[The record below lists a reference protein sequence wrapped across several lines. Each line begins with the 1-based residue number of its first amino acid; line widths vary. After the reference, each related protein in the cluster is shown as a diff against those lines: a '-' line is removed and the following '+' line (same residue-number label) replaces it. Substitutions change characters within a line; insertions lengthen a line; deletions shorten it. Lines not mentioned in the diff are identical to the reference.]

1 MCAATY
7 STYCQL
13 QELVGR
19 AVTLPCKTMNHY
31 EELGIDRD
39 ATISEIREAY
49 KLAARLLHPD
59 MQQDQRLK
67 ELAEREMKR
76 LGGIVALL
84 VNPRERAR
92 YDAELADGSRPV
104 RLALLAR
111 AGRPE
116 LLQAVVRHWFWVLL
130 GSTTIGMGTW
140 YGLARGADVPR
151 GHAAAESARATSV
164 PAVTVIEQA
173 PARRRP
179 VTTPEATV
187 ARNVGQTLPLRPRV
201 SEAREPGPSPTTPMP
216 VETPAEAAPVEP
228 GTGTPAQK
236 RPAEAVRNGDE
247 SPFAGEWLYA
257 ADGQTEDRAGTYPAR
272 YVEFRLRTESGT
284 LVGDYRAVH
293 TLVDKAISPEVVLRV
308 RGESPRGN
316 AGTLDWESSAG
327 ARGQL
332 ELTLRSPNQL
342 QVKWWT
348 TQFGRQEALSSGM
361 AVLMRLR
368 TP

>member
-1 MCAATY
+1 
-7 STYCQL
+7 
-13 QELVGR
+13 
-19 AVTLPCKTMNHY
+19 MNYY

-59 MQQDQRLK
+59 MQQDRRLK

-92 YDAELADGSRPV
+92 YEAELRDGSRPV

-151 GHAAAESARATSV
+151 GHASAESART
-164 PAVTVIEQA
+164 AVTEEAA
-173 PARRRP
+173 PERRRP
-179 VTTPEATV
+179 LKTAETTS
-187 ARNVGQTLPLRPRV
+187 ARNLGQTSPFKPPV
-201 SEAREPGPSPTTPMP
+201 SQAREPGPSATPPMP
-216 VETPAEAAPVEP
+216 FETPAEAATVEP
-228 GTGTPAQK
+228 RAGATAQP
-236 RPAEAVRNGDE
+236 RPTEAVRTGDE

-257 ADGQTEDRAGTYPAR
+257 ADGQKEDRAGSYPAR

-316 AGTLDWESSAG
+316 AGTLDWESNAG

>member
-1 MCAATY
+1 
-7 STYCQL
+7 
-13 QELVGR
+13 
-19 AVTLPCKTMNHY
+19 MNYY

-39 ATISEIREAY
+39 ATTSEIREVY

-59 MQQDQRLK
+59 IQRDQRLK
-67 ELAEREMKR
+67 ELAERQMKR
-76 LGGIVALL
+76 LGGVVAVL
-84 VNPRERAR
+84 VDPRERAR
-92 YDAELADGSRPV
+92 YDAELADGARPV
-104 RLALLAR
+104 RLAILAR

-116 LLQAVVRHWFWVLL
+116 LLQAVARHWFWVLL

-140 YGLARGADVPR
+140 YGFARTTDVPR
-151 GHAAAESARATSV
+151 GHAAAESARAAAA
-164 PAVTVIEQA
+164 PAITDVGQV

-179 VTTPEATV
+179 AKAAENTG
-187 ARNVGQTLPLRPRV
+187 ARNVAQVLPLRPKV
-201 SEAREPGPSPTTPMP
+201 SEAREPGLSATTPMP
-216 VETPAEAAPVEP
+216 VETPAEAATGEP
-228 GTGTPAQK
+228 GAVTAAQK
-236 RPAEAVRNGDE
+236 AWPADAVRNGHE

-257 ADGQTEDRAGTYPAR
+257 ADGQKEDRAGSYPAR
-272 YVEFRLRTESGT
+272 YVEFRLQTESGT

-316 AGTLDWESSAG
+316 TGTLEWESSAG
-327 ARGQL
+327 ARGEL
-332 ELTLRSPNQL
+332 ELMLRSPNQL

-348 TQFGRQEALSSGM
+348 TQFGRHEALSSGM

>member
-1 MCAATY
+1 
-7 STYCQL
+7 
-13 QELVGR
+13 
-19 AVTLPCKTMNHY
+19 MNYY

-59 MQQDQRLK
+59 IQRDQRLK

-76 LGGIVALL
+76 LGGIVAVL

-92 YDAELADGSRPV
+92 YNAELADEARPV
-104 RLALLAR
+104 RLAMLAR
-111 AGRPE
+111 AGWPE
-116 LLQAVVRHWFWVLL
+116 LLQTVVRHWFWVLL

-140 YGLARGADVPR
+140 YGFARGADAPR
-151 GHAAAESARATSV
+151 AHAAAESARAAAG
-164 PAVTVIEQA
+164 PAVTELQQA
-173 PARRRP
+173 PEGRRP
-179 VTTPEATV
+179 LKTAETTGT
-187 ARNVGQTLPLRPRV
+187 RNVGQTLPLRPTV
-201 SEAREPGPSPTTPMP
+201 SEAREPVPSVTLPMP
-216 VETPAEAAPVEP
+216 VETPADVATVQP
-228 GTGTPAQK
+228 GAGRAAQK
-236 RPAEAVRNGDE
+236 WPAEAVSNGDE
-247 SPFAGEWLYA
+247 SPFTGEWLYA
-257 ADGQTEDRAGTYPAR
+257 ADGQKEDRAGSYPAR
-272 YVEFRLRTESGT
+272 YVEFRLRTEGGT

-308 RGESPRGN
+308 RGESPSGN
-316 AGTLDWESSAG
+316 AATLDWESSAG

>member
-1 MCAATY
+1 
-7 STYCQL
+7 
-13 QELVGR
+13 
-19 AVTLPCKTMNHY
+19 MNYY

-39 ATISEIREAY
+39 ATISEIREAF

-59 MQQDQRLK
+59 VQRDPRLK

-76 LGGIVALL
+76 LGGIVAVL

-92 YDAELADGSRPV
+92 YDAELEDGAHPLR
-104 RLALLAR
+104 RTLLAK

-116 LLQAVVRHWFWVLL
+116 LLQTVVRHWFWILL

-140 YGLARGADVPR
+140 YGFARGADVPR
-151 GHAAAESARATSV
+151 GHAAAESARAAAAPSV
-164 PAVTVIEQA
+164 TGVAKTPV
-173 PARRRP
+173 RSRP
-179 VTTPEATV
+179 VKTAETTV
-187 ARNVGQTLPLRPRV
+187 ARDVGQTPPLRHTV
-201 SEAREPGPSPTTPMP
+201 SEDREPGPSATSPPP
-216 VETPAEAAPVEP
+216 VEAPTEAPTVEAGAGTAARKPPAEAAR
-228 GTGTPAQK
+228 K
-236 RPAEAVRNGDE
+236 GDE

-257 ADGQTEDRAGTYPAR
+257 AHGQKEDRAGSYPAR
-272 YVEFRLRTESGT
+272 YVEFRLRTENGM
-284 LVGDYRAVH
+284 LAGDYRAVH

-316 AGTLDWESSAG
+316 TGTLDWESSAG
-327 ARGQL
+327 AMGQL

>member
-1 MCAATY
+1 
-7 STYCQL
+7 
-13 QELVGR
+13 
-19 AVTLPCKTMNHY
+19 MNYY

-39 ATISEIREAY
+39 ATISEIRDAY

-76 LGGIVALL
+76 LGGIVAVL
-84 VNPRERAR
+84 VNPRDRAR
-92 YDAELADGSRPV
+92 YDAELADEARPV
-104 RLALLAR
+104 RLSLLAR
-111 AGRPE
+111 VGRPE
-116 LLQAVVRHWFWVLL
+116 LLQTVVRHWFWVLL
-130 GSTTIGMGTW
+130 GSTTIGMGAW
-140 YGLARGADVPR
+140 YGFARGADVPR
-151 GHAAAESARATSV
+151 GQAAAESARAAAG
-164 PAVTVIEQA
+164 PAVTEVGPA
-173 PARRRP
+173 PGRRRP
-179 VTTPEATV
+179 VKAAETTG
-187 ARNVGQTLPLRPRV
+187 ARGVKQTQPLRPTL
-201 SEAREPGPSPTTPMP
+201 SEAREPGPSLATPTA
-216 VETPAEAAPVEP
+216 VETPAEAATVEP
-228 GTGTPAQK
+228 ATVTAAQK
-236 RPAEAVRNGDE
+236 WPAEVVRNADE
-247 SPFAGEWLYA
+247 SSFAGEWLYA
-257 ADGQTEDRAGTYPAR
+257 TDGQKEDRAGSYPAR
-272 YVEFRLRTESGT
+272 YVEFRLRTEGGT

-316 AGTLDWESSAG
+316 TGTLDWESSAG

>member
-1 MCAATY
+1 
-7 STYCQL
+7 
-13 QELVGR
+13 
-19 AVTLPCKTMNHY
+19 MNYY

-39 ATISEIREAY
+39 ATMSEIREAY

-59 MQQDQRLK
+59 MQRDQRLK

-92 YDAELADGSRPV
+92 YDAELADEARPL
-104 RLALLAR
+104 RLGLLAK

-116 LLQAVVRHWFWVLL
+116 LLQTMVRHWFWVLL

-140 YGLARGADVPR
+140 YGFARGPDVPR
-151 GHAAAESARATSV
+151 GHAAAESARVAAGL
-164 PAVTVIEQA
+164 AVTEVQRA
-173 PARRRP
+173 PERRRP
-179 VTTPEATV
+179 PKTAETTSAL
-187 ARNVGQTLPLRPRV
+187 NMGQTLPLRPTL
-201 SEAREPGPSPTTPMP
+201 SEAREPRPSATPPTP
-216 VETPAEAAPVEP
+216 VETPAEAATLEAGAGAAAQQRP
-228 GTGTPAQK
+228 G
-236 RPAEAVRNGDE
+236 EAVRNGDE

-257 ADGQTEDRAGTYPAR
+257 ADGQKEDRAGSYPAR

-316 AGTLDWESSAG
+316 AGTLDWESGAG

>member
-1 MCAATY
+1 
-7 STYCQL
+7 
-13 QELVGR
+13 
-19 AVTLPCKTMNHY
+19 MNYY

-76 LGGIVALL
+76 LGVIVAVL

-92 YDAELADGSRPV
+92 YDAELADEARSV

-111 AGRPE
+111 AGGPE
-116 LLQAVVRHWFWVLL
+116 LLQTVVRHWFWVLL
-130 GSTTIGMGTW
+130 GSATIGMGTW
-140 YGLARGADVPR
+140 YGFARGADVPH
-151 GHAAAESARATSV
+151 GHAAAESGSAAV
-164 PAVTVIEQA
+164 GPAVTSERA
-173 PARRRP
+173 PERRQP
-179 VTTPEATV
+179 VRSADTNG
-187 ARNVGQTLPLRPRV
+187 ARNVAQTLPLRPTA
-201 SEAREPGPSPTTPMP
+201 SEAREPVPSVTLPVP
-216 VETPAEAAPVEP
+216 VETPADVATVQP
-228 GTGTPAQK
+228 GTVTAAQK
-236 RPAEAVRNGDE
+236 WPAEAVRNADE

-257 ADGQTEDRAGTYPAR
+257 ADGQKEDRAGSYPAR
-272 YVEFRLRTESGT
+272 YVEFRLRTESGN
-284 LVGDYRAVH
+284 LVGEYRAVH
-293 TLVDKAISPEVVLRV
+293 TLVDRAISPEVVLHV

-316 AGTLDWESSAG
+316 TGTLNWESSAG

-348 TQFGRQEALSSGM
+348 LQFGRQEALSSGM